1 MPHDIEKY
9 PYVVIGDG
17 IISRS
22 KIAKLI
28 RIGRR
33 ITPIP
38 VFFFAENMKQ
48 ANELVENMVPFNEQI
63 FIAKI
68 SKVIQ
73 GTGPE
78 EAT

>member
-1 MPHDIEKY
+1 MAHNTKMY
-9 PYVVIGDG
+9 PYVVVGDG
-17 IISRS
+17 IVSRS
-22 KIAKLI
+22 KIAKLL
-28 RIGRR
+28 RRGRR

-38 VFFFAENMKQ
+38 VFFFAENMAQ
-48 ANELVENMVPFNEQI
+48 AKELTENMIPFNEQI
-63 FIAKI
+63 IIAKI